1 MARVT
6 RGTRGVKR
14 RKKILSRAEG
24 FRGGRSRLLR
34 TAAESVDRAL
44 QYAYRDRKV
53 RKREFRK
60 LWIIRINAAARSQG
74 ITYSRLMEGLRK
86 AGVGLDRK
94 MLSDMA
100 VTDPASFNH
109 LVQLARDNH

>member
-1 MARVT
+1 MPRVK

-44 QYAYRDRKV
+44 RYAYRDRKV
-53 RKREFRK
+53 RKREMRK
-60 LWIIRINAAARSQG
+60 LWITRINAAARSQG
-74 ITYSRLMEGLRK
+74 ITYSRFMDGLRH
-86 AGVGLDRK
+86 AAVEIDRK
-94 MLSDMA
+94 ILSDMA
-100 VTDPASFNH
+100 VNDPASFSR
-109 LVQLARDNH
+109 LVEVAKG